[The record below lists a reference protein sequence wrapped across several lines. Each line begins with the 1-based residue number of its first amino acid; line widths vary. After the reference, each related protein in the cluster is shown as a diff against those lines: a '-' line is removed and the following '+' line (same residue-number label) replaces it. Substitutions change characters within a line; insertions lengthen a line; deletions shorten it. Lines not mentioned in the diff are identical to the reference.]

1 MSGNKRKPI
10 FRFKQHITPDFKI
23 DNSTPLNPPTHKT
36 ENLNAVQ
43 GAGYQLNARQNIV
56 IKTDVNSY
64 K

>member
-1 MSGNKRKPI
+1 MSGHKRKPI
-10 FRFKQHITPDFKI
+10 IKFKQHITPDFKI
-23 DNSTPLNPPTHKT
+23 ENKYLLHPPTHSHEDLT
-36 ENLNAVQ
+36 VVQ